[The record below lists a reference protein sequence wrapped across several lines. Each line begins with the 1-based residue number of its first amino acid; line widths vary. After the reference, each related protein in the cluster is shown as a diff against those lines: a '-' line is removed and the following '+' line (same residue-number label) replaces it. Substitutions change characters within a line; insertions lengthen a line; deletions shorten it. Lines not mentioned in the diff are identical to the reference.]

1 MSLEAQITQDM
12 KAAMRAK
19 DKVALEAIRAIKS
32 AILLAKTE
40 VAGKDG
46 LTTDEELKLLTKLK
60 KQRSDSAS
68 IYKEQGRTDLAAD
81 EEAQIAIIDNY
92 LPKQLSEGEIKA
104 KVEEIISKTGASGM
118 KDMGKVMGM
127 ASKEMAGQADGK
139 TISGV
144 VRSLLG

>member
-68 IYKEQGRTDLAAD
+68 IYKEQGRTDLEAD

>member
-1 MSLEAQITQDM
+1 MSLEAQITEDM

-40 VAGKDG
+40 AAGKDG
-46 LTTDEELKLLTKLK
+46 LTNDEELKLLTKLK
-60 KQRSDSAS
+60 KQRTDSAT
-68 IYKEQGRTDLAAD
+68 IYNEQGRADLAEA
-81 EEAQIAIIDNY
+81 EEAQIAVIDNY

-104 KVEEIISKTGASGM
+104 KIEEIISKTGASGM

-144 VRSLLG
+144 VKSLLS